1 MKSTLLISFV
11 LFSTICFAQT
21 IEQKVDYLVNSIG
34 QVNAYQSIYK
44 YNKIERAIRNVVSRE
59 DSLKLVEIKNSITYE
74 DANKRISKSFTDFFT
89 PDEIET
95 LYQFYTSSAGKKLI
109 SNYGAFE
116 KIIQKNFQDID
127 DKIDALSN
135 KNLPV
140 EAPQYKE
147 DGIAVNI
154 NDSTYQEPNNK
165 SFIDYK
171 NISVDKPD
179 GIYAITN
186 NDESSIPILEK
197 EASINKDDMAS
208 AKTVFDRNLNETNIH
223 IILTEKGRHK
233 LAVFTENNIG
243 KQIAIVFNNKI
254 IISPIVKDKIN
265 LGQMVIAGNPDLND
279 NEIKQIINSIN
290 NK

>member
-1 MKSTLLISFV
+1 MKNTLLISLVFV
-11 LFSTICFAQT
+11 STICFAQT
-21 IEQKVDYLVNSIG
+21 TEQKVDYLVNSIG

-44 YNKIERAIRNVVSRE
+44 YNKIERAFRNVVSRE

-74 DANKRISKSFTDFFT
+74 NVNKRISNSFTDFFT

-95 LYQFYTSSAGKKLI
+95 LYQFYNSSAGKKLI

-165 SFIDYK
+165 SFIDYE

-186 NDESSIPILEK
+186 NNESSIPILEK

-243 KQIAIVFNNKI
+243 KQIAIVFNKKI